1 MPLTLQEIQ
10 MARKRQ
16 ENRPQI
22 GNYAGSKRR
31 SCCAVVIPRLLSE
44 DFKLQNLLSDPV
56 GEGKVEGVTLEADF
70 LMWLLNHLRLLAGW
84 GQAVLEPLTSPRQSS
99 GRCSL
104 PSALPEAVLQAL
116 LLP

>member
-1 MPLTLQEIQ
+1 

-22 GNYAGSKRR
+22 GNYAGSSGR

-44 DFKLQNLLSDPV
+44 DLKVQNLLSDPV

-70 LMWLLNHLRLLAGW
+70 LVWLFNHLRLLAGW
-84 GQAVLEPLTSPRQSS
+84 RQAVLEPLTSPR
-99 GRCSL
+99 
-104 PSALPEAVLQAL
+104 
-116 LLP
+116 